1 MLDEVPKKNN
11 ELRVL
16 YLPTQLVNI
25 HRNLGPNSKTSYNVS
40 K

>member
-1 MLDEVPKKNN
+1 MLDEVPKKSN

-25 HRNLGPNSKTSYNVS
+25 PQNLGPNSKLLTM
-40 K
+40 